1 MNISRFSHVA
11 CICLVT
17 AGLLPGQ
24 SLLAQETR
32 TISYHIGNS
41 RTLDYLATGD
51 GTSFR
56 SALEALAKLAG
67 RGGIPLDTTSTGANR

>member
-1 MNISRFSHVA
+1 M
-11 CICLVT
+11 
-17 AGLLPGQ
+17 
-24 SLLAQETR
+24 R

-56 SALEALAKLAG
+56 SSLEALAKLAG
-67 RGGIPLDTTSTGANR
+67 RERHSVGYHINWGQPLKNILLNPARGSDDRRHLHSHALE